1 MLPRDRFDKSPSG
14 LQSYKLDAE
23 TNLASVAY
31 ELSGNKGMEKNRS
44 CSKLVSQF
52 AVGAL
57 GLSFILTLAAPQV
70 SAQKPT
76 RKRAPR
82 TRTQATTPQ
91 ISPDETKQ
99 DETKKLADAA
109 SESRTNLLN
118 ASSAYRESLENLLEL
133 QRKDESRAQEAVGK
147 RKELL
152 DLGVIAKREF
162 EESQRALTEAQ
173 ERIAGTIKQITEVD
187 TLVAEVQ
194 AAEEMAK
201 MPVETPGVI
210 RSTGLLVRYVG
221 ASRWA
226 LSDFGK
232 VDAFFRLKFSK
243 SLPVSAL
250 GQTETH
256 NRLGFDHREAI
267 DVAVH
272 PDSAE
277 GQALI
282 GYLTSQSISFIAI
295 RGAIPGSA
303 TGAHIHIGAPSKRIG
318 AH

>member
-1 MLPRDRFDKSPSG
+1 
-14 LQSYKLDAE
+14 
-23 TNLASVAY
+23 
-31 ELSGNKGMEKNRS
+31 MEKIRS
-44 CSKLVSQF
+44 WPKRIFYC
-52 AVGAL
+52 AVVAL
-57 GLSFILTLAAPQV
+57 GVSFVLTLATSEV
-70 SAQKPT
+70 SAQKQG
-76 RKRAPR
+76 RKRAPASK
-82 TRTQATTPQ
+82 TRQKATTPKV
-91 ISPDETKQ
+91 SPDESKSGETKQ
-99 DETKKLADAA
+99 DESKKLADAA
-109 SESRTNLLN
+109 TESRSNLLN
-118 ASSAYRESLENLLEL
+118 ASNAYRESLENLLEL
-133 QRKDESRAQEAVGK
+133 QRKDETRAQEAVGR

-162 EESQRALTEAQ
+162 EESERALAEAQ
-173 ERIAGTIKQITEVD
+173 ERIAVTIKQIAEVD
-187 TLVAEVQ
+187 TLVAEVK
-194 AAEEMAK
+194 AAEELAK
-201 MPVETPGVI
+201 MPVESPGII

-232 VDAFFRLKFSK
+232 VDAFFRLKFGK

-272 PDSAE
+272 PDSVE
-277 GQALI
+277 GQALV
-282 GYLTSQSISFIAI
+282 GYLTSQGISFIAI